1 MQLKI
6 FTYSFITGDNMV
18 SSVKKFTILNVI
30 IDDDMVYIGQL
41 APLPTYDEIIALDN
55 HNENEL
61 LVNRSQNTSSLLVI
75 KRKNSNGRSNALPP
89 TYEEALKM

>member
-6 FTYSFITGDNMV
+6 FTYSFIT
-18 SSVKKFTILNVI
+18 
-30 IDDDMVYIGQL
+30 DDDVVNIGQL

>member
-6 FTYSFITGDNMV
+6 FTYSFIT
-18 SSVKKFTILNVI
+18 
-30 IDDDMVYIGQL
+30 DDDVVNIGQL
-41 APLPTYDEIIALDN
+41 APLPTYDEIIALEN

-89 TYEEALKM
+89 TYEEALKL